1 MDCRAAGLLTTV
13 VIILLGLLS
22 LSIYLKVTG
31 DESKIKLEN
40 TDNSTKMKQDL
51 ERGKTSERLE
61 IINRQFGPEGV
72 MKSADVHIRL
82 HSENLLHQR
91 KTLEEKHQH
100 QIKLMA
106 STIAS
111 TVVIVAGVIGAIAL
125 MRKRNAAAAALQAV
139 QPPSAA
145 HPPPAGAPRYQ
156 REYII

>member
-1 MDCRAAGLLTTV
+1 MDCRAAGILTTV

-22 LSIYLKVTG
+22 LSIYLKITG

-82 HSENLLHQR
+82 HSENLLHER
-91 KTLEEKHQH
+91 KTLEEKHKH

-111 TVVIVAGVIGAIAL
+111 TVVIVAGIIGAIAL
-125 MRKRNAAAAALQAV
+125 MRKRSAAAAAQAV

-156 REYII
+156 QEYII

>member
-1 MDCRAAGLLTTV
+1 MVLDPICSWL
-13 VIILLGLLS
+13 
-22 LSIYLKVTG
+22 
-31 DESKIKLEN
+31 
-40 TDNSTKMKQDL
+40 
-51 ERGKTSERLE
+51 
-61 IINRQFGPEGV
+61 
-72 MKSADVHIRL
+72 KSADVHIRL
-82 HSENLLHQR
+82 HSENLLHER
-91 KTLEEKHQH
+91 KTLDEKHKH

>member
-1 MDCRAAGLLTTV
+1 
-13 VIILLGLLS
+13 
-22 LSIYLKVTG
+22 
-31 DESKIKLEN
+31 
-40 TDNSTKMKQDL
+40 
-51 ERGKTSERLE
+51 
-61 IINRQFGPEGV
+61 

-111 TVVIVAGVIGAIAL
+111 TVVIVAGIIGAIAL
-125 MRKRNAAAAALQAV
+125 MRKRSAAAAAQAV

-156 REYII
+156 QEYII